1 MRKIDIG
8 SGREI
13 VIDICDAGHG
23 LWFDGGESGAF
34 IEQLKIDRP
43 AVADPL
49 YKALFF
55 IRDMF
60 KIDPGAPDKS

>member
-1 MRKIDIG
+1 
-8 SGREI
+8 
-13 VIDICDAGHG
+13 
-23 LWFDGGESGAF
+23 
-34 IEQLKIDRP
+34 
-43 AVADPL
+43 VADPL